1 MENSLNLNS
10 ANDKNFPNLS
20 NAIAYIR
27 EIQKLKFVI
36 NVKVKR
42 GFEVEFFKERV
53 LVSHA

>member
-10 ANDKNFPNLS
+10 AYDKNFPNLS
-20 NAIAYIR
+20 NAIAYIS

-36 NVKVKR
+36 NFKVKR

-53 LVSHA
+53 LVFHA